1 MVASVI
7 SICNRALL
15 GIGAR
20 AQIANLNEVS
30 TEAQACNVLFTPT
43 FEALARAARWNCLHA
58 QVQLSLLAAAIG
70 TPENPDGTTLPLPP
84 TPWLYQYQLPS
95 NSLAVRFIVPSFPAT
110 ATGVPPT
117 PASIASPIYIPGGG
131 QIPFV
136 VATGLDSFN
145 NTINVILTNQS
156 MAQVVY
162 TLNQPDPALWDS
174 QFQAAMVHSLGAYLV
189 PALSLD
195 LPLMQLAI
203 KTAEGIIA
211 QARAADGCEGV
222 TVMDHLP
229 DWMRARAVGGGFG
242 YFGGGYGWNGA
253 AFGGLGDMCWP
264 SY

>member
-7 SICNRALL
+7 SICNRALSSV
-15 GIGAR
+15 GAR
-20 AQIANLNEVS
+20 AQIANLQEVS
-30 TEAQACNVLFTPT
+30 TEAQACNLWFQPVFTQ
-43 FEALARAARWNCLHA
+43 LARAARWNCLHA
-58 QVQLSLLAAAIG
+58 QTQLSLLAAAIG

-84 TPWLYQYQLPS
+84 TPWLYQYQEPPQA
-95 NSLAVRFIVPSFPAT
+95 LAIRFIVPSFPAT

-145 NTINVILTNQS
+145 NTINIILTNQS
-156 MAQVVY
+156 MAQAVY
-162 TLNQPDPALWDS
+162 TLDQENPALWDS
-174 QFQAAMVHSLGAYLV
+174 QFQAACVASLAAYLV

-195 LPLMQLAI
+195 LPLMQMSI
-203 KTAEGIIA
+203 KTAESIIA
-211 QARAADGCEGV
+211 QARAADACEGV

-229 DWMRARAVGGGFG
+229 DWLRARAVGGGFG
-242 YFGGGYGWNGA
+242 YFGAGYGT
-253 AFGGLGDMCWP
+253 AFGGASSMCWP